1 MNEDALLCE
10 LVASMKGVERVAKKQ
25 GKNQKRLVVSIRQ
38 IASPGADAKLSRVVN
53 ILLKAATRGTIVSEK
68 ETVAEKEKSPHHI
81 PREEGLTGGHEES
94 DSNE

>member
-1 MNEDALLCE
+1 M
-10 LVASMKGVERVAKKQ
+10 AKKQ
-25 GKNQKRLVVSIRQ
+25 GKRNQISLVVSMRHVVT
-38 IASPGADAKLSRVVN
+38 PDADTRLSRVVN

-81 PREEGLTGGHEES
+81 PREEGLTGGHEET

>member
-1 MNEDALLCE
+1 MTNVNKEA
-10 LVASMKGVERVAKKQ
+10 KGVIKKQ
-25 GKNQKRLVVSIRQ
+25 GENQKRLVVSIRQ
-38 IASPGADAKLSRVVN
+38 IVAPDADTRLSRVVN